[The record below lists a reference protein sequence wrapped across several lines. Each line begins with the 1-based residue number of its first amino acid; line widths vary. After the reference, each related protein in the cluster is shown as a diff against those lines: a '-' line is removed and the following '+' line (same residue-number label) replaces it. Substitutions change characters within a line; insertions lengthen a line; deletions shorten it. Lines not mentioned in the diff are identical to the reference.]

1 MEKSMTG
8 YRSKIKM
15 SNDRWDDYDVA
26 HGHTITLSIET
37 ADSLFRDILV
47 KEYRDNLG
55 DIAELESK
63 DSLGQ
68 WEIRDLIDAIERSKA
83 MEVLIRYYFP
93 QSEYI
98 GIIGNQFDPNEEDK
112 YEIDLLRSMREGK
125 FR

>member
-1 MEKSMTG
+1 MEQDMSG
-8 YRSKIKM
+8 YRSKVKM
-15 SNDRWDDYDVA
+15 ANSRWDDYDVA

-55 DIAELESK
+55 EIAELESK
-63 DSLGQ
+63 DSLGH
-68 WEIRDLIDAIERSKA
+68 WEIKDLMSMIERSKA

-98 GIIGNQFDPNEEDK
+98 GIIGNRFDQDEEDE
-112 YEIDLLRSMREGK
+112 YELSLLRSMKGA